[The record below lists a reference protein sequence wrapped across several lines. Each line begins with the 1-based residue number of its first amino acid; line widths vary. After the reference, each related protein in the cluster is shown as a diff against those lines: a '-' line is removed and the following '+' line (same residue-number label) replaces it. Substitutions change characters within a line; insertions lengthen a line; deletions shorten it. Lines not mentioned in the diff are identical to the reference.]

1 MAFRARARR
10 RIGRSLGL
18 THTLGSAFHK
28 VFASQPDCVLLSQ
41 GDVLDILSYGDLRR
55 DLERGVPFVTLNH
68 LCIDGRIL
76 TPSSIET
83 VGRIFSQAQCNA
95 FVSNKN
101 LRLAERQLARPIPNP
116 IIVQN
121 PVNLSNTAE
130 VPWPADGPVRFA
142 SVARVDAWHKGQ
154 DVLFEVL
161 SRSEWHDRDWVCR
174 VYGTGPHEG
183 YLKALARHYGISSRV
198 IFAGHADDIRAIWAD
213 NHMLVMPSRQEGIPL
228 AIVEAMLCGRPSVV
242 TDVGDNAA
250 WVLDGRTGFVAEA
263 ATTESF
269 GMAMERAWGA
279 RAKWSEMGS
288 IAHVQASARI
298 DRAPGKGLLK
308 ILLGQGAKETSRERA
323 FGGAHLVAT
332 QQVSP

>member
-1 MAFRARARR
+1 
-10 RIGRSLGL
+10 
-18 THTLGSAFHK
+18 
-28 VFASQPDCVLLSQ
+28 LSF
-41 GDVLDILSYGDLRR
+41 GDLRR

-68 LCIDGRIL
+68 LCIDGRVL
-76 TPSSIET
+76 TQSSSET

-101 LRLAERQLARPIPNP
+101 FRLAERQLARPIPNP

-121 PVNLSNTAE
+121 PVNLSNTTE

-161 SRSEWHDRDWVCR
+161 SRAEWRDRDWICR

-250 WVLDGRTGFVAEA
+250 WVLEGRTGFVADA
-263 ATTESF
+263 ATAESF
-269 GMAMERAWGA
+269 GVALERAWDV
-279 RAKWSEMGS
+279 RAKWSQMGNT
-288 IAHVQASARI
+288 AHVQASVRL
-298 DRAPGKGLLK
+298 DRSPGKGLLE
-308 ILLGQGAKETSRERA
+308 ILLSQGAKATSRERA

-332 QQVSP
+332 RQVSS